1 VDKPGIAT
9 VDSNGLLTSVSE
21 GVVLVTAS
29 DKDSTGIA
37 GEIAIAVTVD
47 HTSVDQEVAEQLR
60 IYPNPADEVINIEN
74 ASDINRIAIINHS
87 GQVVMEISNTE
98 SHISLNIESL
108 QTGVYLLR
116 ATSIEGNTTS
126 TSFIK
131 N

>member
-1 VDKPGIAT
+1 M
-9 VDSNGLLTSVSE
+9 
-21 GVVLVTAS
+21 
-29 DKDSTGIA
+29 
-37 GEIAIAVTVD
+37 
-47 HTSVDQEVAEQLR
+47 R

-74 ASDINRIAIINHS
+74 ASEINRVAIINHS

-98 SHISLNIESL
+98 SHMSLNIESL

-116 ATSIEGNTTS
+116 TTSIEGKTTS